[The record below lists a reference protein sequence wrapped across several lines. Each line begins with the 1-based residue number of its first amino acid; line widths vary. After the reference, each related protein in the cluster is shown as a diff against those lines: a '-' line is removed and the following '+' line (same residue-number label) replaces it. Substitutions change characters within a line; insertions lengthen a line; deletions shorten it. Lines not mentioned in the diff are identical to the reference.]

1 MVKLDDY
8 EPIIGPERVEAI
20 RELAA
25 PLQGSVVQHIN
36 SAAVGGGVAEIL
48 KRLVPLMEDV
58 GLAPRWDVLRGTD
71 EFFSITKTFHNAF
84 HGQPV
89 EINEF
94 MFDTYREVS
103 RQNFDL
109 VDAAA
114 DFVILHDQ
122 QPLGLA
128 ELRPDHPGHWI
139 WYCHIDPVDVD
150 RRLWEFLRDYAA
162 RCDGA
167 IYHLPEYVKAL
178 GNRVHVMPPAIDPLS
193 EKNRE
198 VDEEE
203 RRAVLA
209 NLGVTEDLPLVVQV
223 SRFDRLKDPVGVIR
237 SFRMAREQVPCR
249 LVLAGG
255 GAGDDPEGIQVLE
268 EVRREA
274 DGDPGIMVLELPPT
288 ADLEIN
294 VLQRSAAVVV
304 QKSVREGFGLTVTEA
319 MWKGRPVVAAPVG
332 GIRIQVLHEE
342 TGLAAAGDGAVAGAV
357 VRVLQQPELAAA
369 LGRSAREMV
378 RRNFIIPVYLE
389 RWLGLLAAE
398 RRLVCEC

>member
-8 EPIIGPERVEAI
+8 QFIIGSERVEAI

-25 PLQGSVVQHIN
+25 PLQGSLIQHIN

-84 HGQPV
+84 HGLPV

-109 VDAAA
+109 VDASA

-128 ELRPDHPGHWI
+128 ELRPDHPGHWV

-150 RRLWEFLRDYAA
+150 RRLWEFLRDYAS

-167 IYHLPEYVKAL
+167 IYHLPEYVKEL
-178 GNRVHVMPPAIDPLS
+178 GKRVHVMPPAIDPLS

-203 RRAVLA
+203 RRTILS
-209 NLGVTEDLPLVVQV
+209 NLGVPDNLPLVVQV
-223 SRFDRLKDPVGVIR
+223 SRFDRLKDPVGVIK
-237 SFRMAREQVPCR
+237 SFKIARDQVPCR

-255 GAGDDPEGIQVLE
+255 GAGDDPEGVQVLE

-274 DGDPGIMVLELPPT
+274 DGDPGIMVLELAPT

-319 MWKGRPVVAAPVG
+319 MWKGRPVVASPVG

-342 TGLAAAGDGAVAGAV
+342 TGLAASGDEVVAGAV
-357 VRVLQQPELAAA
+357 VRLLQDPELATAI
-369 LGRSAREMV
+369 GRSAREMV
-378 RRNFIIPVYLE
+378 RRNFIMPVYLE
-389 RWLGLLAAE
+389 RWIGLLAAE
-398 RRLVCEC
+398 RRLTCEC